1 MKSTK
6 PSAMRSRR
14 KDSVTQS
21 KKAQGLGYF
30 VEIIRLRQYNYW

>member
-1 MKSTK
+1 MKSTML
-6 PSAMRSRR
+6 SAMRSKR

-30 VEIIRLRQYNYW
+30 VEIISLRQ